1 MKSKIIAIVL
11 GVLLIVSLS
20 YIARQEYNYKKREE
34 LLSTLIDNSGGNV
47 VEKHYQRDSII
58 HTVYKDKIIGNTTT
72 EKELAVGKSYVDSLQ
87 TALKISI
94 EKMEQVSKINAELTA
109 KLQLKEQVL
118 DNGTKVLAHSDKYL
132 NLQYFPHSDSVD
144 FRYNLKLNE
153 VRYKDRKWLFGK
165 NHHYIDVFSDD
176 PRVQINGLKSYRIRG
191 QPESRWGIGLHAGY
205 GFQITPNATLKPT
218 PIIGLGINYNLI
230 EF

>member
-1 MKSKIIAIVL
+1 MKSKIIAIIL
-11 GVLLIVSLS
+11 GILLIVSLS
-20 YIARQEYNYKKREE
+20 YIIRQEYEDRKSKE
-34 LLSTLIDNSGGNV
+34 LLSQLIETSEGNTI
-47 VEKHYQRDSII
+47 EKHYIRDSVK
-58 HTVYKDKIIGNTTT
+58 HTIFRDKLVNTPEEKSLSIGKN
-72 EKELAVGKSYVDSLQ
+72 YIDSLQ
-87 TALKISI
+87 NALKISI
-94 EKMEQVSKINAELTA
+94 DKMEQVSKINAELTA

-144 FRYNLKLNE
+144 FRYNIKLNE
-153 VRYKDRKWLFGK
+153 VRYKQKKWLFGK

-191 QPESRWGIGLHAGY
+191 QPQSRWGIGLHAGY
-205 GFQITPNATLKPT
+205 GFQIAPNATLKPT
-218 PIIGLGINYNLI
+218 PIVGLGINYNLI

>member
-58 HTVYKDKIIGNTTT
+58 HTVYRDKIIGNTTT

-109 KLQLKEQVL
+109 KLQLKEAITDTGEKML
-118 DNGTKVLAHSDKYL
+118 SHTDKFLEMRY
-132 NLQYFPHSDSVD
+132 YPHTDSVD

-153 VRYKDRKWLFGK
+153 VRYKDRKWLLGK
-165 NHHYIDVFSDD
+165 TQHYVDVFSDD
-176 PRVQINGLKSYRIRG
+176 PRIKINGLNSYRIRG
-191 QPESRWGIGLHAGY
+191 QPQSRWGLGVHTGY
-205 GFQITPNATLKPT
+205 GFQFGGNQIRAS
-218 PIIGLGINYNLI
+218 PIVGIGLNYNLI
-230 EF
+230 NF

>member
-1 MKSKIIAIVL
+1 MKSKIIAIIL

-20 YIARQEYNYKKREE
+20 YIIRQEYEDRKSKE
-34 LLSTLIDNSGGNV
+34 LLSQLIETSEGNTI
-47 VEKHYQRDSII
+47 EKHYIRDSVK
-58 HTVYKDKIIGNTTT
+58 HTIFRDKLVNTPEEKSLSIGKN
-72 EKELAVGKSYVDSLQ
+72 YIDSLQ
-87 TALKISI
+87 NALKISI
-94 EKMEQVSKINAELTA
+94 DKMEQVSKINAELTA

-144 FRYNLKLNE
+144 FRYNIKLNE
-153 VRYKDRKWLFGK
+153 VRYKQKKWLFGK

-191 QPESRWGIGLHAGY
+191 EPPSRWGLGLHAGY
-205 GFQITPNATLKPT
+205 GFHIAPNATLKPT
-218 PIIGLGINYNLI
+218 PIVGLGINYNLI
-230 EF
+230 GF

>member
-109 KLQLKEQVL
+109 KLQLKESVTDSGERML
-118 DNGTKVLAHSDKYL
+118 SHTDKFLEMRY
-132 NLQYFPHSDSVD
+132 YPHTDSVD

-153 VRYKDRKWLFGK
+153 IRYKDRKWLFGK
-165 NHHYIDVFSDD
+165 THHYVDVFSDD
-176 PRVQINGLKSYRIRG
+176 PRVKINGLNSYRIRG
-191 QPESRWGIGLHAGY
+191 QPQSRWGLGVHTGY
-205 GFQITPNATLKPT
+205 GFQFGGNQIRAS
-218 PIIGLGINYNLI
+218 PIVGIGLNYNLI
-230 EF
+230 NF

>member
-1 MKSKIIAIVL
+1 MKSKIIAIIL

-20 YIARQEYNYKKREE
+20 YIIRQEYEDRKSKE
-34 LLSTLIDNSGGNV
+34 LLSQLIETSEGNTI
-47 VEKHYQRDSII
+47 EKHYIRDSVK
-58 HTVYKDKIIGNTTT
+58 HTIFRDKLVNTPEEKSLAIGKN
-72 EKELAVGKSYVDSLQ
+72 YIDSLQ
-87 TALKISI
+87 NALKISI
-94 EKMEQVSKINAELTA
+94 DKMEQVSKINAELTA

-144 FRYNLKLNE
+144 FRYNIKLNE
-153 VRYKDRKWLFGK
+153 VRYKQKKWLFGK

-191 QPESRWGIGLHAGY
+191 QPQSRWGIGLHAGY
-205 GFQITPNATLKPT
+205 GFQIAPNANLRPT
-218 PIIGLGINYNLI
+218 PIVGIGLNYNLI